1 MRVLGGTRTSI
12 GSRLTP
18 AGSVKHSPHK
28 QVIAKVFESMLG
40 CGRHEKQ
47 VP

>member
-1 MRVLGGTRTSI
+1 MRVLGGTRARIVSHFTS
-12 GSRLTP
+12 
-18 AGSVKHSPHK
+18 AGSVEHTPHQ

-47 VP
+47 VA